1 MKNNSQIIY
10 YLFVSIWVILVFV
23 ITFAIISILFSTP
36 STDQRI
42 KEAEETAKIVQKC
55 KDLGLEAG
63 QTISGV
69 VCVPSKDGK

>member
-10 YLFVSIWVILVFV
+10 HLFVSIWVILVFV
-23 ITFAIISILFSTP
+23 ILFAVISILFSKP

-55 KDLGLEAG
+55 KDLGLEPG
-63 QTISGV
+63 QSLNGV
-69 VCVPSKDGK
+69 ACFPPRDSK